1 MLWHFSGS
9 HTSDHSHGEGNCEN
23 HQESISLRTIIATP
37 NKIHFTPLI
46 KFKRIMDIESI
57 QARTGNMHNIKCLVT
72 RGNRKRYMKII

>member
-1 MLWHFSGS
+1 MHLIIAIAAMVK
-9 HTSDHSHGEGNCEN
+9 EIVRI

-37 NKIHFTPLI
+37 NKIHITL

>member
-1 MLWHFSGS
+1 MHLIIAIAAMVK
-9 HTSDHSHGEGNCEN
+9 EIVRI

-37 NKIHFTPLI
+37 NKIHITPLI